1 MVEGSYNIL
10 SELLSCLKQELFE
23 IKAQIQR
30 NFLYIRE
37 EDACI
42 KSIQESDSEEF
53 KMFSPRSLS
62 SLQKD
67 EIIKANE
74 RKVDFQKQNEE
85 LVEKKSV
92 IENRVKILEEVLKQE
107 SHNLTAL
114 HVQEE
119 DRKRIA
125 RDLHDTAL
133 QNLTHLIHK
142 IELCSLFI
150 DEDPVKAKL
159 ELSVIGMGLKETVN
173 EIRNTIFDLRP
184 MTFDDL
190 GFKAALERILDNINS
205 SNKYSIVSD
214 IDDVS
219 CEKKQTLISVYRVI
233 QESLTNIDKHAEADT
248 IELKCKING
257 NFCVIDINDNGKGF
271 DDQKDKMDEKHFG
284 LGLMKERVALLN
296 GKISIDSVMG
306 EGTKIHMEI
315 PLVELD

>member
-1 MVEGSYNIL
+1 MMEDSYNIL
-10 SELLSCLKQELFE
+10 NDLLICFKQELFE
-23 IKAQIQR
+23 INARIQR
-30 NFLYIRE
+30 NLLYIKE

-42 KSIQESDSEEF
+42 KSIQESDSEDF

-67 EIIKANE
+67 EIAKANV
-74 RKVDFQKQNEE
+74 RKTDFQKENKD
-85 LVEKKSV
+85 LDEKKKV

-119 DRKRIA
+119 DRNRIA

-142 IELCSLFI
+142 IELCGLYI
-150 DEDPVKAKL
+150 DEDPIKAKL
-159 ELSVIGMGLKETVN
+159 ELSVIGKNLKEIVN

-190 GFKAALERILDNINS
+190 GFKAGLEQLLDHINEN
-205 SNKYSIVSD
+205 NKYDIISD
-214 IDDVS
+214 IDNVS
-219 CEKKQTLISVYRVI
+219 CENNQTIISIYRVV
-233 QESLTNIDKHAEADT
+233 QEGLNNIYKHAEADR
-248 IELKCKING
+248 IEFRCKIIDDV
-257 NFCVIDINDNGKGF
+257 CVIDIVDNGKGF
-271 DDQKDKMDEKHFG
+271 YDEKEKENERHFG
-284 LGLMKERVALLN
+284 LTLMKERVELLN
-296 GKISIDSVMG
+296 GKINIDSVMG

-315 PLVELD
+315 PFDESI

>member
-1 MVEGSYNIL
+1 MVEGSYHIL

-23 IKAQIQR
+23 VNAEIQR
-30 NFLYIRE
+30 NYLYIRE

-53 KMFSPRSLS
+53 KMFSPRSLN

-85 LVEKKSV
+85 LVEKKKV
-92 IENRVKILEEVLKQE
+92 IESRVNQLEKVLNQE

-142 IELCSLFI
+142 IELCGLYI
-150 DEDPVKAKL
+150 DEDPIKAKL

-190 GFKAALERILDNINS
+190 GFKAGLERILDNVNS

-219 CEKKQTLISVYRVI
+219 CENNQILISIYRVI
-233 QESLTNIDKHAEADT
+233 QESLTNIDKHAEADK

-257 NFCVIDINDNGKGF
+257 DFCVIDINDNGKGF
-271 DDQKDKMDEKHFG
+271 NDQKDKIDEKHFG
-284 LGLMKERVALLN
+284 LSLMKERVTLLN
-296 GKISIDSVMG
+296 GKIHINSVMG

>member
-1 MVEGSYNIL
+1 MIEGSYNIL
-10 SELLSCLKQELFE
+10 SEFLTCFKQELFE
-23 IKAQIQR
+23 INAQIHR
-30 NFLYIRE
+30 NSLYIRE

-42 KSIQESDSEEF
+42 KSIEESDSEDF

-67 EIIKANE
+67 EVVKANE
-74 RKVDFQKQNEE
+74 RKADFQKQNEE
-85 LVEKKSV
+85 LIEKKSV
-92 IENRVKILEEVLKQE
+92 IESRVRILEEVLKQE
-107 SHNLTAL
+107 SHNFTAL

-142 IELCSLFI
+142 IELCGLYF

-159 ELSVIGMGLKETVN
+159 ELSVIGMGLKEIVN

-190 GFKAALERILDNINS
+190 GFKAGLERILDNVNS

-219 CEKKQTLISVYRVI
+219 CENNHTLISIYRVV
-233 QESLTNIDKHAEADT
+233 QESLNNIDKHAEADK

-257 NFCVIDINDNGKGF
+257 NLCVIDINDNGIGF
-271 DDQKDKMDEKHFG
+271 IDQKDKLDEKHFG
-284 LGLMKERVALLN
+284 LTLMKERVELLN
-296 GKISIDSVMG
+296 GKINIDSVMG

-315 PLVELD
+315 PLTELA

>member
-1 MVEGSYNIL
+1 MMEDSYNIL
-10 SELLSCLKQELFE
+10 NDLLICFKQELFE
-23 IKAQIQR
+23 INARIQR
-30 NFLYIRE
+30 NLLYIKE

-42 KSIQESDSEEF
+42 KSIQESDSEDF

-67 EIIKANE
+67 EIAKANV
-74 RKVDFQKQNEE
+74 RKTDFQKENKD
-85 LVEKKSV
+85 LDEKKKV

-119 DRKRIA
+119 DRNRIA

-142 IELCSLFI
+142 IELCGLYI
-150 DEDPVKAKL
+150 DEDPIKAKL
-159 ELSVIGMGLKETVN
+159 ELSVIGKNLKEIVN

-190 GFKAALERILDNINS
+190 GFKAGLEQLLDHINEN
-205 SNKYSIVSD
+205 NKYDIISD
-214 IDDVS
+214 IDNVS
-219 CEKKQTLISVYRVI
+219 CENNQTIISIYRVV
-233 QESLTNIDKHAEADT
+233 QEGLNNIYKHAEADR
-248 IELKCKING
+248 IEFRCKIIDDV
-257 NFCVIDINDNGKGF
+257 CVIDIVDNGKGF
-271 DDQKDKMDEKHFG
+271 YDEKEKVNERHFG
-284 LGLMKERVALLN
+284 LTLMKERVELLN
-296 GKISIDSVMG
+296 GKINIDSVMG

-315 PLVELD
+315 PFDESI

>member
-1 MVEGSYNIL
+1 MVEGSYHIL

-23 IKAQIQR
+23 VNAEIQR
-30 NFLYIRE
+30 NYLYIRE

-53 KMFSPRSLS
+53 KMFSPRSLN

-85 LVEKKSV
+85 LVEKKKV
-92 IENRVKILEEVLKQE
+92 IESRVNQLEKVLNQE

-142 IELCSLFI
+142 IELCGLYI
-150 DEDPVKAKL
+150 DEDPIKAKL

-190 GFKAALERILDNINS
+190 GFKAGLERILDNVNS

-219 CEKKQTLISVYRVI
+219 CENNQILISIYRVI
-233 QESLTNIDKHAEADT
+233 QESLTNIDKHAEADK
-248 IELKCKING
+248 IELKCKINDD
-257 NFCVIDINDNGKGF
+257 FCVIDINDNGKGF
-271 DDQKDKMDEKHFG
+271 NDQKDKIDEKHFG
-284 LGLMKERVALLN
+284 LSLMKERVTLLN
-296 GKISIDSVMG
+296 GKIHINSVMG

-315 PLVELD
+315 PLAELD

>member
-1 MVEGSYNIL
+1 MVEGSYHIL

-23 IKAQIQR
+23 VNAEIQR
-30 NFLYIRE
+30 NYLYIRE

-53 KMFSPRSLS
+53 KMFSPRSLN

-85 LVEKKSV
+85 LVEKKKV
-92 IENRVKILEEVLKQE
+92 IESRVNQLEKVLNQE

-142 IELCSLFI
+142 IELCGLYI
-150 DEDPVKAKL
+150 DEDPIKAKL

-190 GFKAALERILDNINS
+190 GFKAGLERILDNANS

-219 CEKKQTLISVYRVI
+219 CENNQILISIYRVI
-233 QESLTNIDKHAEADT
+233 QESLTNIDKHAEADK

-257 NFCVIDINDNGKGF
+257 DFCVIDINDNGKGF
-271 DDQKDKMDEKHFG
+271 NDQKDKIDEKHFG
-284 LGLMKERVALLN
+284 LSLMKERVTLLN
-296 GKISIDSVMG
+296 GKIHINSVMG

-315 PLVELD
+315 PLAELD